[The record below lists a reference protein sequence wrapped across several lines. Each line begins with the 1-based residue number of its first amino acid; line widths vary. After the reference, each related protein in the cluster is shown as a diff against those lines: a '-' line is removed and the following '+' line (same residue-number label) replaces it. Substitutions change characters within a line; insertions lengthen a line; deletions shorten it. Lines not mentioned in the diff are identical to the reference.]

1 MPRLTITLSSERHRA
16 LKEAAVRRDKTI
28 GGLIAESLDA
38 YGIKTKDD
46 ALALVAEARKRSGL
60 SEAEALRLAVAE
72 TRKHRR
78 RR

>member
-28 GGLIAESLDA
+28 GELIAESLDA
-38 YGIKTKDD
+38 YGVKTTEN
-46 ALALVAEARKRSGL
+46 ALALVAEARRRSGL
-60 SEAEALRLAVAE
+60 PEEKALQLALRE
-72 TRKHRR
+72 TRNHRR